1 MLGRYGR
8 RPGDRIGPK
17 RRSGYG
23 LGVRYHV
30 LNRKPV
36 RGRPRIGSRWRKLL
50 DRGHGPDQGRLR
62 RGLDRDCSPQA
73 RLRGRGFFG
82 RGSLEGRL
90 WDIPGTLF
98 ADCRTCFAWGSRCAW
113 TSSSAKAKTKAH
125 KASVPSET
133 NILATR
139 GPSRLAIP
147 CECPIDKSFGA
158 PITPLMAT
166 LRGSSPPLP
175 STSY

>member
-30 LNRKPV
+30 LNRKPA

-50 DRGHGPDQGRLR
+50 YRGHGPDQGRLR
-62 RGLDRDCSPQA
+62 RGLDRAVLPRRVSMEEVSSVGVASRVVCGIFPAPCSPIA
-73 RLRGRGFFG
+73 
-82 RGSLEGRL
+82 
-90 WDIPGTLF
+90 I
-98 ADCRTCFAWGSRCAW
+98 CCAWGSCCAW

-125 KASVPSET
+125 KASTPNET
-133 NILATR
+133 KVLDTR

-166 LRGSSPPLP
+166 PRWSSPPLP